1 MAGREKAFVSSVV
14 QEIGNYVYWRFCKK
28 QFTQRLNLHT
38 GKILKFSSSILNLKH
53 YNYVASN
60 MNMNFLNLQSNVAHF
75 KQIIINSTLNTIKI
89 KTLA

>member
-38 GKILKFSSSILNLKH
+38 GKILKFIKHTLKE
-53 YNYVASN
+53 
-60 MNMNFLNLQSNVAHF
+60 
-75 KQIIINSTLNTIKI
+75 
-89 KTLA
+89 